1 MKLHDPLVFPVFLPG
16 LTMNLQIYIYIY
28 LNIYIYIHIDIND
41 VNLYI
46 LTLPSLGFPLDA
58 KPRMQLMDL

>member
-1 MKLHDPLVFPVFLPG
+1 MKLHDPVFLAG
-16 LTMNLQIYIYIY
+16 THNEFTNTYIYIY
-28 LNIYIYIHIDIND
+28 YVHTHIDIND

-58 KPRMQLMDL
+58 KPRMQLMDS